1 MKTALLRTAGA
12 LFAMVWLAEGSAA
25 SHLAFKRGIS
35 TCTPSNGS
43 DQHSQWAGMLSLS
56 GLPIPSEDEDA
67 RANQWKRDEVLTQEG
82 GRNEEGVLHER
93 MLLFVG
99 AVFVILAL
107 FRIAF
112 PF

>member
-1 MKTALLRTAGA
+1 
-12 LFAMVWLAEGSAA
+12 
-25 SHLAFKRGIS
+25 
-35 TCTPSNGS
+35 
-43 DQHSQWAGMLSLS
+43 MLSLS
-56 GLPIPSEDEDA
+56 RLSTPSEDKDA
-67 RANQWKRDEVLTQEG
+67 RANQWKRDEALTPEG
-82 GRNEEGVLHER
+82 GRNEEGVLLER